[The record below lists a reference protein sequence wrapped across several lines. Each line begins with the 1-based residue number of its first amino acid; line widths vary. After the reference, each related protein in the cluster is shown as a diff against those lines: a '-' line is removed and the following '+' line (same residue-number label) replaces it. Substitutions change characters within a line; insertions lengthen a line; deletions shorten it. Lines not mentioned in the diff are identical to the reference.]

1 MHEGRLVKRIDMS
14 KYKFLEKYVH
24 RIPTNAIRMLNSYY
38 AGDGEVRYN
47 IQYQLYN
54 LSGIDRI
61 EKGIDD
67 DMLFITITTM
77 NDSSLLRYEIE
88 RYRLKKIEDIRTN
101 INPVRSP
108 SMYYTGNAID
118 YDWEIIRYSYEI

>member
-1 MHEGRLVKRIDMS
+1 
-14 KYKFLEKYVH
+14 
-24 RIPTNAIRMLNSYY
+24 
-38 AGDGEVRYN
+38 
-47 IQYQLYN
+47 